1 MQMAEK
7 ITGEEQQT
15 QEQEN
20 GLLFEN
26 ILSEVRAHNCNDRTK
41 LLIDAIN
48 DELKAVMQA
57 ITKYSKDGSISI
69 KLEFKCLQANEMMI
83 SAKIDSKKPRGQST
97 GTRMYRDEKG
107 QLYMDD
113 PNQLKLIDA
122 RKVQS
127 IRGN

>member
-7 ITGEEQQT
+7 IIEEEQQN

-26 ILSEVRAHNCNDRTK
+26 ILCEVRAHNCNDRTK

-69 KLEFKCLQANEMMI
+69 KLNFKCLQANEMMI
-83 SAKIDSKKPRGQST
+83 SAMIDSKKPRGQST